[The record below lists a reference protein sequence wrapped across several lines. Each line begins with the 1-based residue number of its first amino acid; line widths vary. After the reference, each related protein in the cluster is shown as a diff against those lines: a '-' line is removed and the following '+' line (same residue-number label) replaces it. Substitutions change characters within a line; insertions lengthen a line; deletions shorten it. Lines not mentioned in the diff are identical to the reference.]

1 MLPYLSRR
9 ASENKVVLAGARR
22 ERELLK
28 KELTRR
34 ILRAVRVSS

>member
-22 ERELLK
+22 ERELLR

-34 ILRAVRVSS
+34 ILGVVRLSA